1 MRVYVAGH
9 RGMVGSAVCR
19 ALEAKGHKAVKD
31 CRTPLDLRDSTATR
45 RQLSLIKDLDAVI
58 MCAGRVGGIYANQS
72 QQAEF
77 LYDNASMALS
87 VIGAAAELG
96 IPKLIYLGSTCA
108 YPPESG
114 HHGIEDVLSG
124 DYPGPTI
131 EPTNEGYALAKILGI
146 KLCQHLRTPERHY
159 VTVMPCNV
167 YGPGDNYDLETSHC
181 MAALIRRLHEAKE
194 AQSPVFAL
202 RSYHA
207 IREFIYVDDLGKLIG
222 GVLETLDAE
231 TPDIVNTGGH
241 LVMLLEL
248 WREIRDA
255 VGYQGEWTL
264 DGTETEGASCKEGSF
279 TDPLSTETPLC
290 KGISLAY
297 QDYLERLGSD
307 EPFTHDYSGVR
318 YSNYGKP
325 ATHAENPQ
333 VASSEAC
340 GVGTDAHGASNEQP
354 S

>member
-19 ALEAKGHKAVKD
+19 ALEAKGHDVWMSD
-31 CRTPLDLRDSTATR
+31 VDLRDTR
-45 RQLSLIKDLDAVI
+45 IAFNSLFSHPDPYDAVI

-108 YPPESG
+108 YPPKSE
-114 HHGIEDVLSG
+114 HLGIGDILSTQWNC
-124 DYPGPTI
+124 PAI

-146 KLCQHLRTPERHY
+146 KLCQHLRTPQRHY

-167 YGPGDNYDLETSHC
+167 YGVGDNYDLETSHC
-181 MAALIRRLHEAKE
+181 MAALIRRIHEAKE
-194 AQSPVFAL
+194 AQTPQFAV
-202 RSYHA
+202 RSYRA
-207 IREFIYVDDLGKLIG
+207 WREFIYADDLGGLI
-222 GVLETLDAE
+222 A
-231 TPDIVNTGGH
+231 GH
-241 LVMLLEL
+241 LEVLNADTEDIINSGGESLQLMNLA
-248 WREIRDA
+248 RRIGDII
-255 VGYQGEWTL
+255 GYQGEIVA
-264 DGTETEGASCKEGSF
+264 EGAEIEGV
-279 TDPLSTETPLC
+279 LC
-290 KGISLAY
+290 KAGTIDYVYNIRLSEGIRLAY

-307 EPFTHDYSGVR
+307 DPFTHNYASVR
-318 YSNYGKP
+318 YSNYRTDH
-325 ATHAENPQ
+325 THAENPQ
-333 VASSEAC
+333 IAASEAC
-340 GVGTDAHGASNEQP
+340 GVSTDTEGTSHKQP